1 VPVCPTCGKDYSSFS
16 FGSAPPKE
24 CPDCR
29 KARALASVL
38 VSAPAGTPSV
48 LPSTGARKS
57 SRPVVTLALIA
68 VNLIVYVAMGLSG
81 ASWTE
86 PSLPQAIRWGADFGV
101 LALAGQWWRLLT
113 STFVHFGIIHILFNM
128 WCLFDLGLSLE
139 PMMGRKAYALVY
151 FVSGIAASAVSLAW
165 NQWRVSAGASG
176 AIFGVAGALVS
187 YLYLKRTTVDPAIVR
202 QRLKSLG
209 VFIIYNLFRGAL
221 NFGIDNSGHMGG
233 LATGLILG
241 ALIPATVSGSAFREG
256 PPNQLASASAFPIE
270 DASSRTAEDS
280 RLGWIAL
287 GSALVLVLSLA
298 QIARM
303 HVPVAGYGSAVQLIR
318 AGNLERAAAKLEEAV
333 GLDPNLLYA
342 QALLGELRLGQNEP
356 AAAILPFE
364 KALELSPNSNLVRH
378 NLALA
383 YLGAGRPADSMRQIG
398 QVMDKEK
405 ENQWSAYFISGLAAD
420 ELGNS
425 AAARKYLLSAIQ
437 AKQDFYPAQDA
448 LARLDLIEGHLEEAQ
463 SLYTG
468 VLKHD
473 PEDPVANSDSK
484 LLKFGGGRPP
494 RPGDLATFPIPF
506 SKLELKSA
514 AWPYYP

>member
-1 VPVCPTCGKDYSSFS
+1 
-16 FGSAPPKE
+16 
-24 CPDCR
+24 
-29 KARALASVL
+29 
-38 VSAPAGTPSV
+38 
-48 LPSTGARKS
+48 
-57 SRPVVTLALIA
+57 
-68 VNLIVYVAMGLSG
+68 MGLSG

-86 PSLPQAIRWGADFGV
+86 PSIQHAIRWGADFGV

-139 PMMGRKAYALVY
+139 PMMGRKAYALLY

-176 AIFGVAGALVS
+176 AIFGLAGALVS
-187 YLYLKRTTVDPAIVR
+187 YLYLKKTTVDPAVVR

-209 VFIIYNLFRGAL
+209 IFIIYNLFRGAL
-221 NFGIDNSGHMGG
+221 NFGIDNSAHMGG

-241 ALIPATVSGSAFREG
+241 ALIPATVSGSSFGEG
-256 PPNQLASASAFPIE
+256 PPHQLASASASPIE
-270 DASSRTAEDS
+270 GATPRTAQDS

-287 GSALVLVLSLA
+287 GSALVLVLGLA

-303 HVPVAGYGSAVQLIR
+303 RIPEARYGSAVRLIR
-318 AGNLERAAAKLEEAV
+318 AGNLDRAAAKLQEAV

-342 QALLGELRLGQNEP
+342 QALLGELRLEQNDP
-356 AAAILPFE
+356 AAAIPPFE
-364 KALELSPNSNLVRH
+364 KTLELSPNSNLVRH

-383 YLGAGRPADSMRQIG
+383 YLGAGRPANGMRQIA

-405 ENQWSAYFISGLAAD
+405 ENQWAADFIFGLAAD

-425 AAARKYLLSAIQ
+425 AAGRKYLLSAIQ
-437 AKQDFYPAQDA
+437 AKPDFYPAQDA
-448 LARLDLIEGHLEEAQ
+448 LARLDLLQGRLEEAQ
-463 SLYTG
+463 SLYRG

-473 PEDPVANSDSK
+473 PGDPVANSDMK

-494 RPGDLATFPIPF
+494 RPGDLAAFPMPF
-506 SKLELKSA
+506 SKLALKSA
-514 AWPYYP
+514 TWPYYP